1 MVWLPLSDKKLAE
14 NTLALYV
21 LTGSSYVFSFL
32 TIPYLTRVL
41 GAETYGV
48 IGFGT
53 AFATYIQL
61 FVGFGFILSGTAE
74 IAQSNRDTAAIS
86 ASLTA
91 VTIGKLILTTI
102 CVAALLLLCI
112 AVPQF
117 GSDPL
122 LFFLYL
128 LYASATAILPDFVY
142 RGLENMKMVTI
153 GTLVIRALFLIGVF
167 IFVKD
172 ESQYIMVP
180 LFYLIGAIVADGAM
194 FLHLRMSYGI
204 YFCRVSWSAVYKA
217 LVASAQFFISRIAS
231 TFYTSFSTIVLGLV
245 APGSAQL
252 GQFTACNNVINAGKN
267 LSSPIADSLYPFML
281 RTKNFRLLNRVLMV
295 GEFALIPL
303 CVLAWV
309 IAPDLCSLLFGEDY
323 WEAGKLLRIL
333 LPLIPISL
341 ASYLLGF
348 PALTPM
354 GLSAVANSSVVVGA
368 VVQIVILALLARSEA
383 LCTKTICIAMVV
395 AESAVMVIRLIAYV
409 RGRVIF
415 RKEC

>member
-1 MVWLPLSDKKLAE
+1 MPDKKLAQ
-14 NTLALYV
+14 NTLALYA
-21 LTGSSYVFSFL
+21 LTGSSYVFSFV

-41 GAETYGV
+41 GAETYGAV
-48 IGFGT
+48 GFGT
-53 AFATYIQL
+53 AFAAYVQL

-74 IAQSNRDTAAIS
+74 IVQSDRDASTIS
-86 ASLTA
+86 VTLTA
-91 VTIGKLILTTI
+91 VTLGKLVLTAI
-102 CVAALLLLCI
+102 CAAILLLLCA

-122 LFFLYL
+122 FFFLYL

-153 GTLVIRALFLIGVF
+153 GTLVIRALFLVGVF
-167 IFVKD
+167 VFVKD

-180 LFYLIGAIVADGAM
+180 FFYLIGAIVADGAM
-194 FLHLRMSYGI
+194 FLHLRISYGI
-204 YFCRVSWSAVYKA
+204 RFCRVSWSDVRKA
-217 LVASAQFFISRIAS
+217 LTASAQYFVSRIAS
-231 TFYTSFSTIVLGLV
+231 TFYTSFSTIILGLV
-245 APGSAQL
+245 APGSTQL
-252 GQFTACNNVINAGKN
+252 GQFTACNNVVNAGKN

-281 RTKNFRLLNRVLMV
+281 RTKNFRLLNKTLAV
-295 GEFALIPL
+295 GEFVLIPL
-303 CVLAWV
+303 CVVAWA

-323 WEAGKLLRIL
+323 REAGNLLRLL

-368 VVQIVILALLARSEA
+368 VVQIASLTLLACTGA
-383 LCTKTICIAMVV
+383 LRAETICISMVV
-395 AESAVMVIRLIAYV
+395 TESVVMILRLIAYA
-409 RGRVIF
+409 RGRVVS
-415 RKEC
+415 RKES